1 MDPDKRQLRQ
11 LKRAVKRAGS
21 KALRRRLK
29 RDLSENPED
38 AAHSEIDYGRHSS
51 ETFNGMDKDATRKR
65 EELHHRGTEDTEKA
79 KASEEES

>member
-21 KALRRRLK
+21 KALRRKLK
-29 RDLSENPED
+29 RDLSENPDE

-51 ETFNGMDKDATRKR
+51 ESFNGMDKDSTRKKD
-65 EELHHRGTEDTEKA
+65 EITPSSD
-79 KASEEES
+79 